1 MTYSDIRLSID
12 WLGLSLRMNKEPR
25 DIPNHQ
31 WREYSA
37 TNVWGKRRI
46 LYTED
51 GDKVLTLLSKPRSSV
66 IRRDAAL
73 LEIENEWLYHG
84 GGIPMVMDTLQR
96 CAPYEVL
103 GFSRLDLA
111 ADFCPDDEGRKVIEG
126 LASGDYYVAGKR
138 NGSSFWSTNNNPRLA
153 PMWNNRRIPHC
164 QSWGHK
170 TSAIKWKL
178 YYKTKELADAG
189 GGKFMDKPYI
199 VDMWRCAG
207 MDIPNVWRLEVSI
220 KHGNAFIFDGM
231 VLDLET
237 IACNRANVFRSLMSS
252 RFQIHKNEGHK
263 DKTNDAQVQLLDINP
278 SITTFRSKPAK
289 KMAEHNGRIALLRQL
304 VKALDDEQVLLDAES
319 RHGVLEHIE
328 SIIRRDGLQHYFC
341 AMVGDTFEE
350 FRDKIEVFASK
361 RWAVRDALASPLDE
375 EKGSQPTA
383 GRLYDIPKPTANADI
398 PANNKFDD
406 EQSTNYED
414 WRHWFMS
421 QLKTKPKEPPKD
433 SQLGFDFNK

>member
-12 WLGLSLRMNKEPR
+12 WLGLSLRMNKDPR
-25 DIPNHQ
+25 DIPHHQ

-51 GDKVLTLLSKPRSSV
+51 GDKVLTLLSEPRSSV
-66 IRRDAAL
+66 IRKDAAL
-73 LEIENEWLYHG
+73 LEVENEWLYHG
-84 GGIPMVMDTLQR
+84 GGIPMVMDTLR
-96 CAPYEVL
+96 SSVPYEVL

-111 ADFCPDDEGRKVIEG
+111 ADFCPDDEGRTVIEG

-153 PMWNNRRIPHC
+153 PMWNGRKIPHC

-207 MDIPNVWRLEVSI
+207 MDIQNVWRLEVSI
-220 KHGNAFIFDGM
+220 KHGNAFVFDGM
-231 VLDLET
+231 VLDLDT
-237 IACNRANVFRSLMSS
+237 IATNRAQVFRTLMSS

-263 DKTNDAQVQLLDINP
+263 DKTNDTIVSLLDIRP
-278 SITTFRSKPAK
+278 GCATFRSAPPK

-328 SIIRRDGLQHYFC
+328 QIIRRDGLQHYFY
-341 AMVGDTFEE
+341 AMVGDTFEG
-350 FRDKIEVFASK
+350 FRDDTEVFASQ
-361 RWAVRDALASPLDE
+361 RWAVRDALAHPLDE
-375 EKGSQPTA
+375 ERGSQPTA
-383 GRLYDIPKPTANADI
+383 GRLYDVPKPTANADI
-398 PANNKFDD
+398 PANAAFD
-406 EQSTNYED
+406 EQKTDNYNE
-414 WRHWFMS
+414 WCAWFMS
-421 QLKTKPKEPPKD
+421 QLGTKPKEPPKPPT
-433 SQLGFDFNK
+433 LNFG

>member
-25 DIPNHQ
+25 DIPHHQ

-51 GDKVLTLLSKPRSSV
+51 GDKVLTLLSEPRSSV

-84 GGIPMVMDTLQR
+84 GGIPLVMDTLRQ
-96 CAPYEVL
+96 CVPYEVL

-126 LASGDYYVAGKR
+126 LASGDYYVSGKR
-138 NGSSFWSTNNNPRLA
+138 NGSGFWSTNNNPRLA

-220 KHGNAFIFDGM
+220 KHGNAFVFDGM
-231 VLDLET
+231 VLDMDTLT
-237 IACNRANVFRSLMSS
+237 YNRARVFRSLVSS

-263 DKTNDAQVQLLDINP
+263 DKTNDTQVQLLDISP
-278 SITTFRSKPAK
+278 GYADFRSAPAK

-319 RHGVLEHIE
+319 RHGVLDHIDH
-328 SIIRRDGLQHYFC
+328 IIRRDGLQRYFY
-341 AMVGDTFEE
+341 AMVGDTFEG
-350 FRDKIEVFASK
+350 FRDEIEVFASQ
-361 RWAVRDALASPLDE
+361 RWAVRDALARPLDE
-375 EKGSQPTA
+375 ENGSQPTE
-383 GRLYDIPKPTANADI
+383 GRLYDVPKPTANDDI
-398 PANNKFDD
+398 PVNNKFDD
-406 EQSTNYED
+406 EQSSNYED
-414 WRHWFMS
+414 WRRWFMS
-421 QLKTKPKEPPKD
+421 QLRPNHKEPPKD
-433 SQLGFDFNK
+433 LRLDLN

>member
-1 MTYSDIRLSID
+1 MTYTDIRLSID

-25 DIPNHQ
+25 DIPHHQ

-51 GDKVLTLLSKPRSSV
+51 GDKVLTLLSEPRSSV
-66 IRRDAAL
+66 IRKDAAL

-84 GGIPMVMDTLQR
+84 GGIPMVMDTLQK

-138 NGSSFWSTNNNPRLA
+138 NGSGFWSTNNNTRLA

-170 TSAIKWKL
+170 TSDIKWKL

-220 KHGNAFIFDGM
+220 KHGNAFMFDGM

-237 IACNRANVFRSLMSS
+237 IAYNRAQIFRSLMSS

-263 DKTNDAQVQLLDINP
+263 DKTNDTQVQLLDINQGVA
-278 SITTFRSKPAK
+278 TFRNAPTK

-319 RHGVLEHIE
+319 RSGVLNHIAL
-328 SIIRRDGLQHYFC
+328 IIRRDGLQHYFC
-341 AMVGDTFEE
+341 AMVGNTFEE
-350 FRDKIEVFASK
+350 FRDEIEVFASQ

-383 GRLYDIPKPTANADI
+383 ERLYDIPKPTANSDI

-406 EQSTNYED
+406 EQSTNFVD
-414 WRHWFMS
+414 WRNWFMS
-421 QLKTKPKEPPKD
+421 QLGTKPKEPPKD
-433 SQLGFDFNK
+433 SQLNFDFNK

>member
-1 MTYSDIRLSID
+1 
-12 WLGLSLRMNKEPR
+12 MNKEPR
-25 DIPNHQ
+25 DIPQHQ

-51 GDKVLTLLSKPRSSV
+51 GDKVLTLLSEPRSSV
-66 IRRDAAL
+66 IRKDAAL

-84 GGIPMVMDTLQR
+84 GGIPMVMDTLQK
-96 CAPYEVL
+96 CVPYEVL

-111 ADFCPDDEGRKVIEG
+111 ADFCPDEEGRAVIEG

-138 NGSSFWSTNNNPRLA
+138 NGSGFWSTNNNSRLA

-220 KHGNAFIFDGM
+220 KHGNAFMFDGM

-237 IACNRANVFRSLMSS
+237 IAYNRAHVFKSLMSS

-263 DKTNDAQVQLLDINP
+263 DKTNDTKVQLLDINP
-278 SITTFRSKPAK
+278 GVVTFRNAPAK

-319 RHGVLEHIE
+319 RNGVLNHI
-328 SIIRRDGLQHYFC
+328 SLIIKRDSLQRYFY
-341 AMVGDTFEE
+341 AMVGNTFEE
-350 FRDKIEVFASK
+350 FRDEIEVFASQ
-361 RWAVRDALASPLDE
+361 RWAVKDALARPLDE
-375 EKGSQPTA
+375 EKGSQPTES
-383 GRLYDIPKPTANADI
+383 RLYDIPKPTANYDM
-398 PANNKFDD
+398 PVNNRFDD
-406 EQSTNYED
+406 EQSTNFVD
-414 WRHWFMS
+414 WQNWIMS
-421 QLKTKPKEPPKD
+421 QVRTKQKEPTKD
-433 SQLGFDFNK
+433 SQLKIDFNK

>member
-25 DIPNHQ
+25 DIPHHQ

-51 GDKVLTLLSKPRSSV
+51 GDKVLTLLSEPRSSV

-84 GGIPMVMDTLQR
+84 GGIPMVMDTLQK
-96 CAPYEVL
+96 CVPYEVL

-111 ADFCPDDEGRKVIEG
+111 ADFCPDDQGRTIIEG

-138 NGSSFWSTNNNPRLA
+138 NGSSFWSTNNNPRIA

-199 VDMWRCAG
+199 VDMWRCSG

-220 KHGNAFIFDGM
+220 KHGNAFVFDGM

-237 IACNRANVFRSLMSS
+237 IAYNRAQVFRSLMSS

-263 DKTNDAQVQLLDINP
+263 DKTNDTQVQLLDIAP
-278 SITTFRSKPAK
+278 GIETFRSAPTK

-319 RHGVLEHIE
+319 RHGVLEHIA
-328 SIIRRDGLQHYFC
+328 SIIRRDGLQHYFY

-350 FRDKIEVFASK
+350 FQDEVEVFASQ
-361 RWAVRDALASPLDE
+361 RWAVRDALARPLDD
-375 EKGSQPTA
+375 EKGSQPTE

-398 PANNKFDD
+398 PANNKFDE
-406 EQSTNYED
+406 EQSNNHED
-414 WRHWFMS
+414 WRRWFMS
-421 QLKTKPKEPPKD
+421 QLGTKPKDPPKD
-433 SQLGFDFNK
+433 LRLNLGPN

>member
-25 DIPNHQ
+25 DIPHHQ

-51 GDKVLTLLSKPRSSV
+51 GDKVLTLLSEPRSSV

-73 LEIENEWLYHG
+73 LEVENEWLYHG
-84 GGIPMVMDTLQR
+84 GGIPMVMDTLSR
-96 CAPYEVL
+96 SVTYEVL

-111 ADFCPDDEGRKVIEG
+111 ADFCPDNEGRTVIEG
-126 LASGDYYVAGKR
+126 LASGDYYVSGKR
-138 NGSSFWSTNNNPRLA
+138 NGSGFWSTNNNPRLA
-153 PMWNNRRIPHC
+153 PMWNGRRIPHC
-164 QSWGHK
+164 LSWGHK

-220 KHGNAFIFDGM
+220 KHGNAFVFDGM
-231 VLDLET
+231 VLDMDTLT
-237 IACNRANVFRSLMSS
+237 YNRAQVFRSLVSS

-263 DKTNDAQVQLLDINP
+263 DKTNDTLVPLLDIDP
-278 SITTFRSKPAK
+278 GYADFRSAPTK

-319 RHGVLEHIE
+319 RNGVLDHIAN
-328 SIIRRDGLQHYFC
+328 IIRRDGLQHYFY
-341 AMVGDTFEE
+341 AMVGDTFEG
-350 FRDKIEVFASK
+350 FRDEIEVFASQ
-361 RWAVRDALASPLDE
+361 RWAVRDALARPLND
-375 EKGSQPTA
+375 EKGSQPSE

-398 PANNKFDD
+398 HTNDKFDD
-406 EQSTNYED
+406 EQTSNYED
-414 WRHWFMS
+414 WRQWFMS
-421 QLKTKPKEPPKD
+421 QLGRTTKEPPKD
-433 SQLGFDFNK
+433 LRLDL